1 MQRTGGLKNHMKDK
15 QKIINQ
21 SRDDTNGDPAQA
33 PDAFETFEEFAPI
46 IALAKASESVAPH
59 PGFTQR
65 VMSKIAP
72 ATEEHAQ
79 SRRYYPRRRTTGILF
94 KNLTQ
99 TASGADIALCFF
111 LAGFF
116 YLILGIVF
124 FVGLKSF
131 ELRLSAAGWIML
143 QPRIA
148 FVTAGLLG
156 ALGLLLMIKGLSAI
170 RIVHVGVIGYILFSV
185 FNGIRLHM
193 APTNPFNLAGI
204 LCFVGGSVLL
214 GLFLAATVQKYRQQT
229 M

>member
-1 MQRTGGLKNHMKDK
+1 MNNHMKDK
-15 QKIINQ
+15 QKILDQ
-21 SRDDTNGDPAQA
+21 SRDDTNGDLAQA
-33 PDAFETFEEFAPI
+33 PDAFESFEQFAPI
-46 IALAKASESVAPH
+46 IALAKASQPIEPH
-59 PGFTQR
+59 PDFTQH

-79 SRRYYPRRRTTGILF
+79 SKHRYHPRRRTAGILF

-99 TASGADIALCFF
+99 AASGSDIALCFF

-124 FVGLKSF
+124 FVGLKSI
-131 ELRLSAAGWIML
+131 ELRLSEAGWIML

-156 ALGLLLMIKGLSAI
+156 ALGLLLMINSLSAF
-170 RIVHVGVIGYILFSV
+170 RIAHVGVIGYILFSV

>member
-1 MQRTGGLKNHMKDK
+1 MKRHGK
-15 QKIINQ
+15 EEKSKTHIQ
-21 SRDDTNGDPAQA
+21 SRDETNGEPAQA
-33 PDAFETFEEFAPI
+33 PDAFESFEEFAPI
-46 IALAKASESVAPH
+46 IALAKASESFEPQ
-59 PGFTQR
+59 PGFTRR

-72 ATEEHAQ
+72 TAEKHAP
-79 SRRYYPRRRTTGILF
+79 SRGHYRRRRTTGILF

-99 TASGADIALCFF
+99 AASGSDIALCFF

-124 FVGLKSF
+124 YVGLKSF
-131 ELRLSAAGWIML
+131 ELRLSEAGWIML

-156 ALGLLLMIKGLSAI
+156 ALGLILMIKGLSGV
-170 RIVHVGVIGYILFSV
+170 RIAHMGIIGYILFSV

-193 APTNPFNLAGI
+193 APTSPFNLAGI

-214 GLFLAATVQKYRQQT
+214 GLFLGATVQKYRQQT

>member
-1 MQRTGGLKNHMKDK
+1 MKRHHKEDKLKAH
-15 QKIINQ
+15 NQ
-21 SRDDTNGDPAQA
+21 SRDNTNGDPAQA
-33 PDAFETFEEFAPI
+33 PDSFETFEKFAPI
-46 IALAKASESVAPH
+46 IALAKASESVEPH
-59 PGFTQR
+59 PGFTRR

-72 ATEEHAQ
+72 TTEEHAQ
-79 SRRYYPRRRTTGILF
+79 SRRCYPRRGTTGILF
-94 KNLTQ
+94 KNLTHA
-99 TASGADIALCFF
+99 ASGADIALCFF

-116 YLILGIVF
+116 YLILGIVI

-156 ALGLLLMIKGLSAI
+156 ALGLILMIKGLSGV
-170 RIVHVGVIGYILFSV
+170 RIAHMGVIGYILISV

-193 APTNPFNLAGI
+193 APTSPFNWAGI
-204 LCFVGGSVLL
+204 LCFVGGSILL

>member
-1 MQRTGGLKNHMKDK
+1 MNRHHKDNK
-15 QKIINQ
+15 RKAPSQ
-21 SRDDTNGDPAQA
+21 SRDDTNRDPAQV
-33 PDAFETFEEFAPI
+33 PDAFETFEELAPI
-46 IALAKASESVAPH
+46 IALAKASASAEPP
-59 PGFTQR
+59 PGFTRR
-65 VMSKIAP
+65 VMSEISP

-79 SRRYYPRRRTTGILF
+79 SRRYYPRRRATGLLF

-99 TASGADIALCFF
+99 AASGTDIALCFF

-131 ELRLSAAGWIML
+131 ELRLSAAGWFML

-156 ALGLLLMIKGLSAI
+156 ALGLILMIKGLSGV
-170 RIVHVGVIGYILFSV
+170 RIAYMGVIGYILFSV
-185 FNGIRLHM
+185 FNGIQLHM
-193 APTNPFNLAGI
+193 APTSPFNLAGI

-214 GLFLAATVQKYRQQT
+214 GLFLTATVRKYRQQT